1 MKRARFDPG
10 AFSLHV
16 CMWLVLLFIMLP
28 TLIVVPMSFSPANF
42 LEFPPSGFTLHWYQ
56 EFFSDP
62 QWRKAVALSLQV
74 AALTML
80 CALLI
85 GSMVSYAIVRGSAC
99 FRPATRLLV
108 IGPVIVPHIAL
119 AVACYLFYQRLGVVG
134 SLGGLVAVHT
144 VLALPFVVFTVSAA
158 LSRVDPDLEA
168 AAMSCGAS
176 RGRAFLHVTLPLI
189 VPGLLSGALF
199 AFIIS
204 FDEPV
209 VSFFV
214 SSVRQRTLPRR
225 MFEDIEQNLTPVIA
239 AIASLL
245 TLLSVAVLI
254 AVALLRVLEGR
265 RGSRPWFFSP
275 RLHSQG
281 VRDEAMA

>member
-1 MKRARFDPG
+1 MNKRFDLG
-10 AFSLHV
+10 SFSLRAYV
-16 CMWLVLLFIMLP
+16 WAVVLFIMVP
-28 TLIVVPMSFSPANF
+28 TLIVVPMSFSPADY
-42 LEFPPSGFTLHWYQ
+42 LEFPPRGFTLHWYG
-56 EFFSDP
+56 EFFGDP
-62 QWRKAVALSLQV
+62 QWRKALALSLQV

-80 CALLI
+80 CSVVI
-85 GSMVSYAIVRGSAC
+85 GTMVSYAIVRGTARFRSA
-99 FRPATRLLV
+99 TQLMV
-108 IGPVIVPHIAL
+108 IGPVIAPHIAV
-119 AVACYLFYQRLGVVG
+119 AVACYLFYQRLGLVG
-134 SLGGLVAVHT
+134 SLTGFVAAHT

-176 RGRAFLHVTLPLI
+176 RLRAFFHVTLPLI

-225 MFEDIEQNLTPVIA
+225 MFEDIEQNLTPVIP
-239 AIASLL
+239 AIATLL
-245 TLLSVAVLI
+245 TLLSIAVLI
-254 AVALLRVLEGR
+254 AVALLRVLER
-265 RGSRPWFFSP
+265 RRKT
-275 RLHSQG
+275 
-281 VRDEAMA
+281 A